1 MATHTGSEGTVHIG
15 TNAIGE
21 LKSWSYTEGVT
32 TIPTTTL
39 NDAAETH
46 KTGTTNWSGSSE
58 AFWDIDDTAQAALTI
73 GASVTLKFYPEGEVS
88 TDKYKTGT
96 ATVESIN
103 ASGASDDMVGVS
115 FTFKGNGALADA
127 TVA

>member
-73 GASVTLKFYPEGEVS
+73 GASVTLKFYPEGNS
-88 TDKYKTGT
+88 TGDKGKTGT
-96 ATVESIN
+96 ATVETITVN
-103 ASGASDDMVGVS
+103 AATNDSQGIS
-115 FTFKGNGALADA
+115 FGFKGNGALADL
-127 TVA
+127 TVS

>member
-15 TNAIGE
+15 TDAIGE
-21 LKSWSYTEGVT
+21 LKGWSYTEGVT

-39 NDAAETH
+39 NDTAETH
-46 KTGTTNWSGSSE
+46 TTGTTNWSGSAES
-58 AFWDIDDTAQAALTI
+58 FWDLDDTAQAALTI
-73 GASVTLKFYPEGEVS
+73 GASITLKFYPEGAAS
-88 TDKYKTGT
+88 ADKYKTGT

-103 ASGASDDMVGVS
+103 ASGATDDMANVS
-115 FTFKGNGALADA
+115 FSFKGNGALADA